1 MADTYLKP
9 QSALKHMDDYIYPL
23 TTADQVIVDET
34 EKTRLS
40 EVLSKTQLYFDEVS
54 SSGGGV
60 NIDAAS
66 IGGYNVSQLMNKLYP
81 IGSIYITTEATNPG
95 LHLDENN
102 EEKAGLLGFGSWEL
116 IGKGFKEIPES
127 NRKDTEGRYFIINTT
142 NTTSVEVDI
151 SRSNSAIDMRLW
163 FVNKV
168 AWGDTELEVGSFNF
182 ENLGITGFPQVMH
195 ELGSSDGAN
204 CVVNF
209 SISTDGIITSLDAFA
224 ETSAAKASSI
234 FLPIHFSSIPHE
246 LMLDSACD
254 KFYWKRIA

>member
-40 EVLSKTQLYFDEVS
+40 EVLSKTQLYFDEVP

-60 NIDAAS
+60 NINATS
-66 IGGYNVSQLMNKLYP
+66 VGGYNVEQLMNKLYP
-81 IGSIYITTEATNPG
+81 VGSIYTTTEAINPG
-95 LHLDENN
+95 LHLDGNN

-116 IGKGFKEIPES
+116 IGKGFKEFSELDRIDSE
-127 NRKDTEGRYFIINTT
+127 NKYFIINTT
-142 NTTSVEVDI
+142 NTTSATTYI
-151 SRSNSAIDMRLW
+151 SRSNSSIDIRLHL
-163 FVNKV
+163 VNKV
-168 AWGDTELEVGSFNF
+168 AWGDTELAIGSFNL
-182 ENLGITGFPQVMH
+182 EELGISGFPYMLR
-195 ELGSSDGAN
+195 ELGSSDDGN
-204 CVVNF
+204 CVAAF
-209 SISTDGIITSLDAFA
+209 SINQDGSITNTDAFA
-224 ETSAAKASSI
+224 EASVAKANNI
-234 FLPIHFSSIPHE
+234 QLPIHCASIPHE